1 MLTPNQNVL
10 VVGGNGAQAAAV
22 VKGNPP
28 MHCSALLCIVSHTFP
43 NIPPAL
49 AISESSHVKI
59 FTRSIHSPIELSRR
73 PLYNVFLTPLPPA
86 IPKLPSAPLFTIST
100 PASSTPTG
108 LPLAKRPR
116 STGEFAFSRSQPNTT
131 SNISSG
137 QV

>member
-100 PASSTPTG
+100 PASSTPTDRYR
-108 LPLAKRPR
+108 LK
-116 STGEFAFSRSQPNTT
+116 SRSLLGNPYL
-131 SNISSG
+131 
-137 QV
+137 